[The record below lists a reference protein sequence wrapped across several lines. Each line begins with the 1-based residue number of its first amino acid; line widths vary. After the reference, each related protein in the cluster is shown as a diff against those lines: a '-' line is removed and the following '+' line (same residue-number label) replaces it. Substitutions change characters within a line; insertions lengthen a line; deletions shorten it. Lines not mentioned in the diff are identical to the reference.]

1 MTRKAHK
8 PTLQNRR
15 TIEIMSAAGIPQPKI
30 CGVIGIS
37 KPTLH
42 KYYADELAFGP
53 SKANTAVARR
63 LFQYATGKI
72 GTSREQLTAAM
83 FWAKT
88 RMRWHETQQLRH
100 AGASG
105 ERLPAPVT
113 GTAPTQIVNIY
124 IPANSRDELPKVI
137 QERMAGKA
145 SDNGAGN

>member
-1 MTRKAHK
+1 M
-8 PTLQNRR
+8 
-15 TIEIMSAAGIPQPKI
+15 MSAAGIPQPQI

-37 KPTLH
+37 KPTLRKH
-42 KYYADELAFGP
+42 YADQLAFGP
-53 SKANTAVARR
+53 ARANNKVATR

-105 ERLPAPVT
+105 ERLPLAT
-113 GTAPTQIVNIY
+113 SGTAPTQIVNIY
-124 IPANSRDELPKVI
+124 IPANSRDELPRVI
-137 QERMAGKA
+137 QERIGSKAG
-145 SDNGAGN
+145 DNGARD